1 LATLLIAAIFALL
14 LAGLVWIVLKI
25 SGSSK
30 RGQGP

>member
-14 LAGLVWIVLKI
+14 LASLVWIVLKV

-30 RGQGP
+30 RSKGP